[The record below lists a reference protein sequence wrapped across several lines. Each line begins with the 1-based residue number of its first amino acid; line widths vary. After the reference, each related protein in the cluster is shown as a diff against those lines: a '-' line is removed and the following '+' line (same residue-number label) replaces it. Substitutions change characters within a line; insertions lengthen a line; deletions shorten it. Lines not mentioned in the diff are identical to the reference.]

1 MPHYKTMYDEKD
13 MLFAHDLGGKDATV
27 TIEKVWAGEISGEQ
41 GRKSKKPFVSFKGKA
56 KKLALNKTN
65 GKTIAQLY
73 GTDTAAWVGKSITI
87 YPTTTTFG
95 NDTVE
100 CIRVKPMIPRVTSTA
115 AADRA
120 GHARKMGPADAAL
133 AQAAIDPAAKDGPAF
148 DPEQDVQ
155 P

>member
-13 MLFAHDLGGKDATV
+13 MLFAYDLGGKEATV

-41 GRKSKKPFVSFKGKA
+41 GRKSKKPFVSFKGKT

-73 GTDTAAWVGKSITI
+73 GPDTAGWAGKSITI

-95 NDTVE
+95 NETVE
-100 CIRVKPMIPRVTSTA
+100 CIRVRPSIPRGAPAPARSKAPEPAPV
-115 AADRA
+115 AD
-120 GHARKMGPADAAL
+120 
-133 AQAAIDPAAKDGPAF
+133 DGPAF

>member
-13 MLFAHDLGGKDATV
+13 MLFDFDLGGKEVTV

-41 GRKSKKPFVSFKGKA
+41 GRKSKKPFVSFKGKT

-65 GKTIAQLY
+65 GKTIAQMY

-95 NDTVE
+95 NDTVG
-100 CIRVKPMIPRVTSTA
+100 CIRVKPVIPRGSTKSA
-115 AADRA
+115 PSPTPAPAAD
-120 GHARKMGPADAAL
+120 DA
-133 AQAAIDPAAKDGPAF
+133 PAF

>member
-13 MLFAHDLGGKDATV
+13 MLFAFDLGGKEVTV

-41 GRKSKKPFVSFKGKA
+41 GRKSKKPFVSFRGKT

-100 CIRVKPMIPRVTSTA
+100 CIRVKPSIPRAPAAPPARGKVTEPTTST
-115 AADRA
+115 D
-120 GHARKMGPADAAL
+120 DA
-133 AQAAIDPAAKDGPAF
+133 PAF

-155 P
+155 S